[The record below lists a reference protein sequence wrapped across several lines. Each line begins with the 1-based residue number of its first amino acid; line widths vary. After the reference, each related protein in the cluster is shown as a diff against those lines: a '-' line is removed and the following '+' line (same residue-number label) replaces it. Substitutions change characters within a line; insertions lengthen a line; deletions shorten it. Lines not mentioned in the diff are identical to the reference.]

1 MKIIGK
7 SNYDLDTVDDIIIAE
22 NIGKGWG
29 ELIIAA
35 MREFMSESEKYYPL
49 LVEDNYELYKWEP

>member
-7 SNYDLDTVDDIIIAE
+7 SNYDLETVSDIVIAE
-22 NIGKGWG
+22 NIREGWG
-29 ELIIAA
+29 KLIIAA
-35 MREFMSESEKYYPL
+35 MREFMSESETYYPL

>member
-7 SNYDLDTVDDIIIAE
+7 SNYDLETVSDIVIAE
-22 NIGKGWG
+22 NICDGWG

-35 MREFMSESEKYYPL
+35 MREFMSESETYYPL
-49 LVEDNYELYKWEP
+49 LVEDNYKLYKWEP

>member
-29 ELIIAA
+29 ELIITA

-49 LVEDNYELYKWEP
+49 LVEDDYELYKREP